1 MRSLILAVFSVAA
14 LLCVSSDALAQ
25 GVQPIP
31 QLTPQPNTRPTPQLS
46 IQPTPQPNTQTPQPN
61 TQLTPL
67 PNTQPTPSPPPGAA
81 ASSEA
86 TKPSEYRAYP
96 EPGRYHPC
104 PASVGF
110 PDGRTVC
117 LGLDDVRRRP
127 HSRHVAR
134 RVANWGCGC
143 CCWHYW

>member
-14 LLCVSSDALAQ
+14 LLCVNSDALAQ

-31 QLTPQPNTRPTPQLS
+31 QLTPQPNT
-46 IQPTPQPNTQTPQPN
+46 QPTPQPN

-67 PNTQPTPSPPPGAA
+67 PNTQPTPSPPPSAA
-81 ASSEA
+81 ASSQA

-117 LGLDDVRRRP
+117 LGLDERRRP
-127 HSRHVAR
+127 RTWHVAR
-134 RVANWGCGC
+134 RVASWGWGYGC
-143 CCWHYW
+143 CCRYW

>member
-14 LLCVSSDALAQ
+14 LLCVSSNALAQ

-31 QLTPQPNTRPTPQLS
+31 RLTPPPNTQPTPPLS
-46 IQPTPQPNTQTPQPN
+46 GQPAPQPNTQPAPEPN
-61 TQLTPL
+61 TQLTP
-67 PNTQPTPSPPPGAA
+67 PTPSPTPGAA
-81 ASSEA
+81 ASSPA
-86 TKPSEYRAYP
+86 TKESEYRAYP
-96 EPGRYHPC
+96 ESGRYHPC

-127 HSRHVAR
+127 YTRHAVR
-134 RVANWGCGC
+134 RVASWGCGC
-143 CCWHYW
+143 CRWYYW